1 MDDVKN
7 QRPKIFIT
15 IGLLLLIMFLCE
27 LFLWKISSE
36 IDESMYLLWMLVI
49 IPATII
55 AIIGAIVHLVKDAPV
70 YRSFFRK
77 VFKVWLI
84 IHIIWSILLI
94 WFYIALSSVRW
105 I

>member
-7 QRPKIFIT
+7 QRSKIFIT

-36 IDESMYLLWMLVI
+36 MDESMYLLWMLII
-49 IPATII
+49 IPAIII
-55 AIIGAIVHLVKDAPV
+55 ATIGVIVHLVKDAPV
-70 YRSFFRK
+70 YQSFFRK
-77 VFKVWLI
+77 IFKVWLI
-84 IHIIWSILLI
+84 VHIIWSILLI

>member
-1 MDDVKN
+1 MDDVKD
-7 QRPKIFIT
+7 QRSKIFIT

-27 LFLWKISSE
+27 LFLFNMSSE
-36 IDESMYLLWMLVI
+36 MDEPMFLLWMFVT
-49 IPATII
+49 IPAIII
-55 AIIGAIVHLVKDAPV
+55 AIIGVIVHLVKDAPV

-77 VFKVWLI
+77 AFKVWFI
-84 IHIIWSILLI
+84 VHIIWLVLII